1 MNHLQFLTRA
11 LSGEAWSITPQALDH
26 LQNQIASGQGL
37 KADTDQPAPEA
48 AVQRVPL
55 LRNNGKTVAL
65 VTLHGV
71 VVSRAPGWAE
81 HYGYVNPQNFAAQVR
96 ALADDSS
103 VASIILSVD
112 SPGGTVA
119 GTIEAAE
126 AVAYARTRKKVTAVV
141 NDMACSAAFWIASQA
156 SEITVTPTAM
166 TGSIGVIIT
175 HADYSKMLGTVGIV
189 VNYIRSAAKKALGQP
204 YEPLSDEARA
214 EFQTTVD
221 SIHAQFVQAVARGR
235 RKAKAVVA
243 ESWATGEIWIGADA
257 VTQGLA
263 DRVAS
268 LQTVLGE
275 QTGAIVPPEPSP
287 PTPPPDDEEDPEA
300 RASPPPTA
308 SSGAPDAEQNP
319 SPTEDPP
326 APTEAGSSIPISA
339 PQAQEE
345 QPMKIEDILAK
356 VQAGQALS
364 AEERAHLNKHLD
376 AQAGSG
382 PAANVDLSQLS
393 PEARAIVESAQAEA
407 AAARQEAQTAQ
418 TTANTE
424 RDSRLGREFSERAVA
439 LGQPAA
445 FGATLRSASEKLTAE
460 EYQALEQSLNAT
472 GAQQQLLSES
482 GSSKD
487 NRDSG
492 NAQGDY
498 NARVAAHIK
507 ANPGTSRA
515 NAGRAVLAADPAFA
529 QRYQKQ

>member
-26 LQNQIASGQGL
+26 LQNQIASGQAL
-37 KADTDQPAPEA
+37 NVDADQPALEA

-65 VTLHGV
+65 VSLHGV

-81 HYGYVNPQNFAAQVR
+81 AYGYVNPQNFAAQVR
-96 ALADDSS
+96 GLADDSS

-156 SEITVTPTAM
+156 SEITITPTAM

-175 HADYSKMLGTVGIV
+175 HADYSGMLGTVGIV

-204 YEPLSDEARA
+204 YEPLSEDARA
-214 EFQTTVD
+214 EFQATVD
-221 SIHAQFVQAVARGR
+221 SIHAQFVQAVAKGR
-235 RKAKAVVA
+235 RKARAVVA

-275 QTGAIVPPEPSP
+275 QTGAIVPPEPSV
-287 PTPPPDDEEDPEA
+287 PPPDDEEDLEA

-308 SSGAPDAEQNP
+308 TSTDAEQNAI
-319 SPTEDPP
+319 PTEDPP

-345 QPMKIEDILAK
+345 QTMNIKDILAK
-356 VQAGQALS
+356 VQAGQALT
-364 AEERAHLNKHLD
+364 AEERTALNKHLD
-376 AQAGSG
+376 GQGSSA

-393 PEARAIVESAQAEA
+393 PEARAAVEKAQADATAAQARAERAEA
-407 AAARQEAQTAQ
+407 
-418 TTANTE
+418 TANTE
-424 RDSRLGREFSERAVA
+424 RDSRLNREFSERAVA

-460 EYQALEQSLNAT
+460 EYTALEQSLNAT
-472 GAQQQLLSES
+472 GAQQKLLSES

-492 NAQGDY
+492 NVQADY
-498 NARVAAHIK
+498 RTRVAAHIK

-515 NAGRAVLAADPAFA
+515 DAGRAVLAADPAFA
-529 QRYQKQ
+529 QRYRGQ

>member
-1 MNHLQFLTRA
+1 MNNLQFLARA

-26 LQNQIASGQGL
+26 LHNQLASGQTL
-37 KADTDQPAPEA
+37 KVDADQSAPEA

-65 VTLHGV
+65 VSLHGV
-71 VVSRAPGWAE
+71 IVSRAPAWAE
-81 HYGYVNPQNFAAQVR
+81 HYGYVGPQSFAAQIR
-96 ALADDSS
+96 TLADDSS
-103 VASIILSVD
+103 VASIIISVD
-112 SPGGTVA
+112 SPGGSVA
-119 GTIEAAE
+119 GTMDAAE
-126 AVAYARTRKKVTAVV
+126 AVAYARTRKKTTAVV
-141 NDMACSAAFWIASQA
+141 NDMACSAAYWAVSQA
-156 SEITVTPTAM
+156 SEIVVSPTAM
-166 TGSIGVIIT
+166 TGSIGVLIV
-175 HADYSKMLGTVGIV
+175 HADYSKMLGLAGIV

-204 YEPLSDEARA
+204 YEALSDEARA
-214 EFQTTVD
+214 EFQATVD
-221 SIHAQFVQAVARGR
+221 SMNAQFVQTVAKGR
-235 RKAKAVVA
+235 RKARAVVA

-268 LQTVLGE
+268 LQTILGE
-275 QTGAIVPPEPSP
+275 QTGAIVPADPAPPS
-287 PTPPPDDEEDPEA
+287 PDDEEDLEA

-308 SSGAPDAEQNP
+308 SSGPPDPAQNANA
-319 SPTEDPP
+319 TEDPP
-326 APTEAGSSIPISA
+326 ATLEAGSSIPISA

-345 QPMKIEDILAK
+345 HRVNIKDILAK
-356 VQAGQALS
+356 VQNGQALS
-364 AEERAHLNKHLD
+364 AEERTHLNAHLD
-376 AQAGSG
+376 GQPA

-393 PEARAIVESAQAEA
+393 PEARAAVEKAQADATA
-407 AAARQEAQTAQ
+407 AHARAERAE

-424 RDSRLGREFSERAVA
+424 RDTRLNREFSERAVA

-445 FGATLRSASEKLTAE
+445 FGATLRSASEKMTAE
-460 EYQALEQSLNAT
+460 EYTALEQSLNAT
-472 GAQQQLLSES
+472 GAQQRLLGES

-498 NARVAAHIK
+498 NTRVAAHIK